1 MVEISKLLKPK
12 IDYVFK
18 RIFGY
23 VGNEQ
28 ITANLLSSILDEQII
43 DVNLDC
49 NTFLQ
54 QDIFDDKLGI
64 LDVRAKTDTGIDI
77 DVEMQVVEQ
86 KSIVKRL
93 LYYWSKMYA
102 KQIKSGEDY
111 NTLNKCVVILIADFE
126 LDELVDAKK
135 YITKWV
141 IKEKYYGKMMLT
153 DLFEL
158 CILELP
164 KVSKYYEKNELDT
177 WVKFIENPEVIN
189 MSEEKNDA
197 VKKAKKV
204 LEDIS
209 NDEKERYIAELREK
223 YILDQNSFISTGYDK
238 GLKAGIEQ
246 GIQRGIE
253 QGIQKNNIEIAKKMI
268 EKNIDFEIISELTGI
283 SVEELKKI

>member
-1 MVEISKLLKPK
+1 MVVIAELLKPRV
-12 IDYVFK
+12 DYVFK

-23 VGNEQ
+23 IGNEE
-28 ITANLLSSILDEQII
+28 ITANLLSAILGEEIVT
-43 DVNLDC
+43 VNLDC

-64 LDVRAKTDTGIDI
+64 LDVRAKTNDGIEFDI
-77 DVEMQVVEQ
+77 EMQIAEQ
-86 KSIVKRL
+86 KSIVKRI
-93 LYYWSKMYA
+93 LYYWSKMYS

-111 NTLNKCVVILIADFE
+111 EKLNRCVVILIADFE
-126 LDELVDAKK
+126 LNELEDIKK

-141 IKEKYYGKMMLT
+141 IKEKYYGKRVLT
-153 DLFEL
+153 DVFEL

-177 WVKFIENPEVIN
+177 WVKFIKNPEVIS
-189 MSEEKNDA
+189 MSEEKNNA

-223 YILDQNSFISTGYDK
+223 YILDQNSFIATGYDK
-238 GLKAGIEQ
+238 GLKDGIEQ
-246 GIQRGIE
+246 GIE
-253 QGIQKNNIEIAKKMI
+253 QTNKEIAKKMKI
-268 EKNIDFEIISELTGI
+268 KGLDLKIISELTGI
-283 SVEELKKI
+283 ALDELKKI